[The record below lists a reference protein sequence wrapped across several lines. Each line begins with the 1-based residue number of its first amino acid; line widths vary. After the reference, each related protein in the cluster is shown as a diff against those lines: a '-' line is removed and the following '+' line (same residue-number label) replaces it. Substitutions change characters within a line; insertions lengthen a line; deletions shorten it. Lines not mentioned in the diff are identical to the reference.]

1 MSQFGE
7 PNYTNGGAGQ
17 DLANSHSPSH
27 IYGSAL
33 SCVNCHANTTVDGI
47 SIKSG
52 STVHT
57 DGTIDVNISS
67 SYELGRLLTTEPGQ
81 KNCSATYCHPRNG
94 GSGAANRQVG

>member
-1 MSQFGE
+1 MGCKGCHGANDGGSGIVSQFGE
-7 PNYTNGGAGQ
+7 PDYANGGAGQ

-33 SCVNCHANTTVDGI
+33 SCANCHANTTVDGV

-67 SYELGRLLTTEPGQ
+67 YYNLGESLR
-81 KNCSATYCHPRNG
+81 
-94 GSGAANRQVG
+94 